1 MSFKSQDWQQE
12 QERVNDVTTHI
23 RAKIYS
29 LEESTSETM
38 SEMVDIRKNFWDDV
52 TVNFEDSAEMA
63 ETFASLKQQAEIL
76 SERERTHRH
85 ASLQLRTLR
94 KLKSTPYF
102 GRIDFAE
109 NGEPVDQVYLGIASL
124 RDDKDENYLI
134 YDWRAPIASL
144 YYDYPPGPAVVETPM
159 GSISGE
165 LKLKRQFVIREG
177 EIRSLFDTGVTI
189 GDELLQEV
197 LGKQSDA
204 AMKSI
209 VGTIQKEQNRI
220 IRNERSRLL
229 LVQGAAGS
237 GKTSAALQRIAYLLY
252 RFRGTLK
259 ADQIVLFSP
268 NPMFNSYVST
278 VLPELG
284 EENMQQTTFHE
295 YLTARIGRSFKLE
308 NPYAQLEYALTGMNE
323 PEYNARMTGIQYK
336 ASTDFVAL
344 IDQYLVLLGSEGL
357 EFRDIAFRDEIVVP
371 SADIHQYFY
380 ALDHSIAIPNRLRL
394 VAEWLLS
401 QLKERQKVAL
411 DEEWVDEAVEL
422 LDKDTYLKAYQ
433 SVRKNKRNSRE
444 DSFDDFDR
452 ERELLGQYVVSEQF
466 KPIRSRL
473 RKLAFVDLRASYVNL
488 FREPAFAASL
498 LAGSDAGAV
507 GFTKLPAEWNEICA
521 WTNSKLLNRV
531 LPYEDATPFLY
542 VVERI
547 RGFQT
552 NTSVRH
558 VIIDE
563 AQDYTAFQFA
573 YMKRLF
579 PFSRVTALGDLNQS
593 INAHTAT
600 DGMMGFSALAALYP
614 AEETETIVLH
624 QSYRSTRPIVEFTS
638 TLIPGGEEIQPFNRD
653 GDRPTLTVA
662 ANRIELHARI
672 VERIQKLNREGNRTI
687 AVICKTA
694 AQSTEAFEAL
704 REQLPVRLIERET
717 STFAPGIVV
726 IPSYLAKGVEFDAVL
741 VYDASDHAAT
751 GYQLERERRL
761 FYTVC
766 TRAMHELHLFVSGS
780 ERVCPF
786 IREAVLDQ
794 LVQLGQLGHTIR

>member
-1 MSFKSQDWQQE
+1 MD
-12 QERVNDVTTHI
+12 DVTKQI
-23 RAKIYS
+23 RAKIRS
-29 LEESTSETM
+29 LEETTSETK

-85 ASLQLRTLR
+85 SALQLRTLK
-94 KLKSTPYF
+94 KLKSSPYF
-102 GRIDFAE
+102 GRIDFVE
-109 NGEPVDQVYLGIASL
+109 NEEEALDQVYLGIASL
-124 RDDKDENYLI
+124 RDHNDEGYLI

-144 YYDYPPGPAVVETPM
+144 YYDYPPGPAVVETPI

-165 LKLKRQFVIREG
+165 LKLKRQFVIRDG
-177 EIRSLFDTGVTI
+177 EIRSMFDTGVTI

-204 AMKSI
+204 SMKSI

-220 IRNERSRLL
+220 IRDERSRLL

-237 GKTSAALQRIAYLLY
+237 GKTSAALQRVAYLLY
-252 RFRGTLK
+252 RFRGTLN

-284 EENMQQTTFHE
+284 EENMQQTTFQE
-295 YLTARIGRSFKLE
+295 YLMIRIGKSFKLE
-308 NPYAQLEYALTGMNE
+308 NPYAQLEYALTAMDE
-323 PEYNARMTGIQYK
+323 PDYNVRMAGIQYK
-336 ASTDFVAL
+336 ASTHFVAL
-344 IDQYLVLLGSEGL
+344 IDQYLVHLGSGGL
-357 EFRDIAFRDEIVVP
+357 VFRDIAFRDEIVV
-371 SADIHQYFY
+371 SAVEIHDYFY
-380 ALDHSIAIPNRLRL
+380 AIDRNIAIPNRLRL
-394 VAEWLLS
+394 VAEWLLG
-401 QLKERQKVAL
+401 QLRERQKAAL
-411 DEEWVDEAVEL
+411 KEEWVDEAVEL
-422 LDKDTYLKAYQ
+422 LDKETYLKAYQ
-433 SVRKNKRNSRE
+433 IVRKSNRNIRD

-452 ERELLGQYVVSEQF
+452 ERELLGQYVVSEEF

-473 RKLAFVDLRASYVNL
+473 RKLAFVDLRAAYLSM
-488 FREPAFAASL
+488 FRDPAFAASL
-498 LAGSDAGAV
+498 LEGTASAE
-507 GFTKLPAEWNEICA
+507 LPAEWQEICA
-521 WTNSKLLNRV
+521 WTIDKLMNRV
-531 LPYEDATPFLY
+531 MPYEDATPFLY

-552 NTSVRH
+552 NTLVRH

-593 INAHTAT
+593 INAHTAS
-600 DGMMGFSALAALYP
+600 DGLTGFSALAALYP
-614 AEETETIVLH
+614 AEETETIVLR

-638 TLIPGGEEIQPFNRD
+638 QLIPGGEGIQPFNRD
-653 GDRPTLTVA
+653 GVKPTLTVA
-662 ANRIELHARI
+662 GNTAELHSRI
-672 VERIQKLNREGNRTI
+672 VERIQKLNGEGNRTI

-694 AQSTEAFEAL
+694 AQSAQVYEAL
-704 REQLPVRLIERET
+704 RNMLPIRLIERET

-741 VYDASDHAAT
+741 VYDASDHAAA
-751 GYQLERERRL
+751 GYRLERERRL

-780 ERVCPF
+780 GQISPF
-786 IREAVLDQ
+786 IP
-794 LVQLGQLGHTIR
+794 GHSLTLSLKEV

>member
-1 MSFKSQDWQQE
+1 MSHKSQDWQQE
-12 QERVNDVTTHI
+12 QARVNDVTKQI
-23 RAKIYS
+23 RAKISS

-63 ETFASLKQQAEIL
+63 ETYASLKQQAEIL

-85 ASLQLRTLR
+85 AALQLRTLR
-94 KLKSTPYF
+94 KLKSSPYF

-159 GSISGE
+159 GLISGE
-165 LKLKRQFVIREG
+165 LKLKRQFVIRDG

-204 AMKSI
+204 SMKSI

-237 GKTSAALQRIAYLLY
+237 GKTSAALQRVAYLLY

-284 EENMQQTTFHE
+284 EENMQQTTFHA

-308 NPYAQLEYALTGMNE
+308 NPYAQLEYALTGMDD
-323 PEYNARMTGIQYK
+323 PEYNPRMAGIQYK
-336 ASTDFVAL
+336 ASASFVAL
-344 IDQYLVLLGSEGL
+344 IDQYLVKLGSEGL
-357 EFRDIAFRDEIVVP
+357 VFRDIAFRDEIVV
-371 SADIHQYFY
+371 SAADIHQYFY

-401 QLKERQKVAL
+401 QLHERQKAAL
-411 DEEWVDEAVEL
+411 EEEWVDEAVEL
-422 LDKDTYLKAYQ
+422 LDKETYLKAYQ
-433 SVRKNKRNSRE
+433 SVRKNKRNSRD

-452 ERELLGQYVVSEQF
+452 ERELLGKYVVTEQF

-488 FREPAFAASL
+488 FRDPAFAASL
-498 LAGSDAGAV
+498 IAESGTDSIGGVDV
-507 GFTKLPAEWNEICA
+507 ELPSEWNEICA
-521 WTNSKLLNRV
+521 WTISKLMNRMM
-531 LPYEDATPFLY
+531 PYEDATPFLY

-558 VIIDE
+558 VIVDE

-593 INAHTAT
+593 INAHTAA

-614 AEETETIVLH
+614 AEETETIILR

-653 GDRPTLTVA
+653 GLRPTLTIA
-662 ANRIELHARI
+662 RDRHELHERI
-672 VERIQKLNREGNRTI
+672 VERIQQLNREGNRTI

-694 AQSTEAFEAL
+694 AQSAEAYEAL
-704 REQLPVRLIERET
+704 REQLPIRLIERET
-717 STFAPGIVV
+717 STFAPG
-726 IPSYLAKGVEFDAVL
+726 
-741 VYDASDHAAT
+741 
-751 GYQLERERRL
+751 
-761 FYTVC
+761 
-766 TRAMHELHLFVSGS
+766 
-780 ERVCPF
+780 
-786 IREAVLDQ
+786 
-794 LVQLGQLGHTIR
+794 

>member
-1 MSFKSQDWQQE
+1 MSSNSQDWQQE
-12 QERVNDVTTHI
+12 QARVDEVTKQI
-23 RAKIYS
+23 RTKIRS
-29 LEESTSETM
+29 LEETTSETK

-76 SERERTHRH
+76 SERERTHLH
-85 ASLQLRTLR
+85 AALQLRTLR
-94 KLKSTPYF
+94 KLKSSPYF
-102 GRIDFAE
+102 GRIDFVE
-109 NGEPVDQVYLGIASL
+109 NGSEAVDQVYLGIASL
-124 RDDKDENYLI
+124 RDHKDEDYLI

-159 GSISGE
+159 GSVSGE
-165 LKLKRQFVIREG
+165 LLLKRQFVIRDG

-204 AMKSI
+204 TMKSI

-220 IRNERSRLL
+220 IRDERSRLL

-237 GKTSAALQRIAYLLY
+237 GKTSAALQRVAYLLY

-268 NPMFNSYVST
+268 NQMFNSYVST

-284 EENMQQTTFHE
+284 EENMQQTTFQE
-295 YLTARIGRSFKLE
+295 YLAVRIGRSFKLE
-308 NPYAQLEYALTGMNE
+308 NPYTQLEYALTAMDE
-323 PEYNARMTGIQYK
+323 RDYAARMAGIQYK
-336 ASTDFVAL
+336 ASTKFVDL
-344 IDQYLVLLGSEGL
+344 IDQYLVHLGSEGL
-357 EFRDIAFRDEIVVP
+357 VFRDIAFRDEIVV
-371 SADIHQYFY
+371 SAADIHDYFY
-380 ALDHSIAIPNRLRL
+380 ALDRSIAIPNRLRL
-394 VAEWLLS
+394 VAEWLLG
-401 QLKERQKVAL
+401 LLMERQKAAL
-411 DEEWVDEAVEL
+411 KEEWVDEAVEL
-422 LDKDTYLKAYQ
+422 LDKETYLKAYQ
-433 SVRKNKRNSRE
+433 SIRKNNRNSRD

-473 RKLAFVDLRASYVNL
+473 RKLAFVDLRSAYL
-488 FREPAFAASL
+488 TIFRDSSFADSL
-498 LAGSDAGAV
+498 LEDNRE
-507 GFTKLPAEWNEICA
+507 LPAEWKDICA
-521 WTNSKLLNRV
+521 WTNDQLMKRFM
-531 LPYEDATPFLY
+531 PYEDATPFLY

-593 INAHTAT
+593 INAHTAA

-614 AEETETIVLH
+614 AEETETIVLR

-638 TLIPGGEEIQPFNRD
+638 QLIPGGEEIRPFNRD
-653 GDRPTLTVA
+653 GVKPTITVT
-662 ANRIELHARI
+662 ANAEELHARI
-672 VERIQKLNREGNRTI
+672 VERIQMLGREGNRTI

-694 AQSTEAFEAL
+694 AQSAAAYDAL
-704 REQLPVRLIERET
+704 RDVLSVRLVERET
-717 STFAPGIVV
+717 STFVPGIVV

-741 VYDASDHAAT
+741 VYDASDNAAT

-761 FYTVC
+761 FYTVS

-780 ERVCPF
+780 SQMSPF
-786 IREAVLDQ
+786 IPANSLTLSLKEV
-794 LVQLGQLGHTIR
+794 